1 MSCTQKSGKI
11 IHQQFHDMT
20 AGKGMKAL
28 VLDRSW
34 RYSDDTVMHHATAHA
49 LVHGRSLEDRCKRMA
64 HQYKATWKD
73 MSCVH
78 TQWSG
83 DTQRLWLTSCAVLC
97 CAVLCCAVL
106 CSAVL
111 CSALLCSVLFCSALL
126 CSALLCSAVAQWS
139 STRQDHMQGGCTS
152 A

>member
-1 MSCTQKSGKI
+1 
-11 IHQQFHDMT
+11 
-20 AGKGMKAL
+20 MKAL

-78 TQWSG
+78 THQHNMEWG
-83 DTQRLWLTSCAVLC
+83 HPALVAHHVC
-97 CAVLCCAVL
+97 C
-106 CSAVL
+106 
-111 CSALLCSVLFCSALL
+111 ALLCCDLL
-126 CSALLCSAVAQWS
+126 CYAVLCSAVAQWS